1 MELNIS
7 GAEVKSGQRL
17 LARLEPV
24 LAGVV
29 RSLRLDDMEGVCV
42 ARLGAGVLL
51 GFMIDLAVYEDQGPT
66 RDRGSH
72 PGRVRPLLVLA
83 FKLQEFLSPHLE
95 HKLQVI
101 QDPWDLCPPPD
112 QFLETSW
119 SLARCDCPGYT
130 RDNHS
135 PL

>member
-51 GFMIDLAVYEDQGPT
+51 
-66 RDRGSH
+66 
-72 PGRVRPLLVLA
+72 
-83 FKLQEFLSPHLE
+83 
-95 HKLQVI
+95 
-101 QDPWDLCPPPD
+101 
-112 QFLETSW
+112 
-119 SLARCDCPGYT
+119 
-130 RDNHS
+130 
-135 PL
+135 